1 MDEVDIVQV
10 GGRLDQAE
18 LPYDAAHP
26 MYMSKEHYIAQ
37 LIVAEVHYFADI
49 WG

>member
-1 MDEVDIVQV
+1 MVQV
-10 GGRLDQAE
+10 GVRLDQAE

-26 MYMSKEHYIAQ
+26 MYMPKEHYIAQ

-49 WG
+49 SWG